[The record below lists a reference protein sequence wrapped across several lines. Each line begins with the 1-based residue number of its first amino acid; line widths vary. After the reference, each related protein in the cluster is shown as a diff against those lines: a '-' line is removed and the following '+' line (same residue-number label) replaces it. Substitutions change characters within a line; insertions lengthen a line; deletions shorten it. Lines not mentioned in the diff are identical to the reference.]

1 MTTKEKSKLLLQLL
15 SEQGNCG
22 KMVSESLRENGTIKK
37 VRMDESSMELV
48 VETKVQL
55 NISYKRLFKLLSDK
69 DMSQRDLAAQSGVS
83 FATLT
88 KMRKGEGSINT
99 DAWDKICR
107 TLDCNVSDILEIVP
121 YGS

>member
-22 KMVSESLRENGTIKK
+22 KMVSDSLCENGTIKK

-55 NISYKRLFKLLSDK
+55 N
-69 DMSQRDLAAQSGVS
+69 
-83 FATLT
+83 
-88 KMRKGEGSINT
+88 
-99 DAWDKICR
+99 C
-107 TLDCNVSDILEIVP
+107 
-121 YGS
+121 